1 MVLSPCFRPLLLQ
14 ASSGNQIRVE
24 FLSLDVEDH
33 YNDFLGIAP
42 GTLGTDDW
50 YELKYCNGTDTTEP
64 VVIQD
69 TEATLYF
76 Q

>member
-1 MVLSPCFRPLLLQ
+1 MFPPMLLQ

-24 FLSLDVEDH
+24 FLSLDVEAH
-33 YNDFLGIAP
+33 PFCEYDFLGIAP

-50 YELKYCNGTDTTEP
+50 YELKYCNGNRTDTTEP
-64 VVIQD
+64 VVIRD